1 MLTTKNH
8 AEWQYW
14 IDEPEFLMAQCAV
27 HQQCPDQC
35 QQKDAE
41 PPWCQRTAVNK
52 ERQMGTQH
60 NWQSLSQVPVP
71 GVRAVK
77 CSQILQHVEF
87 QEVQLNQYPLGD
99 MGEVKQIQSQTQQL
113 H

>member
-1 MLTTKNH
+1 MPRTQAVRGSSSPQQRL
-8 AEWQYW
+8 
-14 IDEPEFLMAQCAV
+14 PV